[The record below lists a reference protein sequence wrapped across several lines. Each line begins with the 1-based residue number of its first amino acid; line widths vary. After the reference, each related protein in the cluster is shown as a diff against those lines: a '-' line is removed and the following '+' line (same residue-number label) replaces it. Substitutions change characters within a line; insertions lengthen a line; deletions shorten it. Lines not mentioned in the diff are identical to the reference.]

1 MNPKIEKHFNTLIS
15 WHVFFFKIIACE
27 IYNNEIIVNL
37 LCFYTFDMHVLVN
50 KVDEKILNLV
60 VNICL
65 NTAYILIYVGFFKL
79 LT

>member
-1 MNPKIEKHFNTLIS
+1 MNPKIEKHFNTSIS
-15 WHVFFFKIIACE
+15 WHVIFFKIIACK

-50 KVDEKILNLV
+50 KVYEKIPNLV

-65 NTAYILIYVGFFKL
+65 NTAYILIYVVFFKL

>member
-1 MNPKIEKHFNTLIS
+1 MTLINEPKDRET
-15 WHVFFFKIIACE
+15 FQFFKIIACG

-50 KVDEKILNLV
+50 KVYEQILNLV

-65 NTAYILIYVGFFKL
+65 NSAYILI
-79 LT
+79 